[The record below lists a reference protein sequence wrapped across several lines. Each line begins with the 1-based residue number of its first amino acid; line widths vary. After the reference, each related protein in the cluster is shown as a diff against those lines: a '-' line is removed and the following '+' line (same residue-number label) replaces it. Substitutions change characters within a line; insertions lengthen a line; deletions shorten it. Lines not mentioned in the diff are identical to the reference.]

1 MGSAKIISEEVMY
14 SIKLLMAGILLPSC
28 ALAIDTNQP
37 TAWIQEPKSFMGV
50 NLQGDFL
57 KNVDECSTS
66 KSASTDPC
74 RVATETP
81 AKFLV
86 QGAKSKRVLLGYQL
100 IAYLSDNKIEK
111 LVLVGPSSSSALV
124 AEMLRTD
131 YGPPTAS
138 TINLVETK
146 SGTTFD
152 NEVLRWE
159 GENLSI
165 SSQRND
171 EDLSTYSVV
180 LTNSPISISNLQDE
194 EQSSSPDISQL

>member
-1 MGSAKIISEEVMY
+1 
-14 SIKLLMAGILLPSC
+14 
-28 ALAIDTNQP
+28 
-37 TAWIQEPKSFMGV
+37 
-50 NLQGDFL
+50 
-57 KNVDECSTS
+57 
-66 KSASTDPC
+66 
-74 RVATETP
+74 
-81 AKFLV
+81 
-86 QGAKSKRVLLGYQL
+86 
-100 IAYLSDNKIEK
+100 
-111 LVLVGPSSSSALV
+111 
-124 AEMLRTD
+124 MLRTD
-131 YGPPTAS
+131 YGPPTDS

-152 NEVLRWE
+152 NEILRWE